1 MKRFWCMCGC
11 STVGSVRE
19 TLMTKPSECDAI
31 YLERHF
37 NAEIIVLC
45 VRWYIAYKWSYR
57 DLAAVMAERVGP
69 VC

>member
-1 MKRFWCMCGC
+1 
-11 STVGSVRE
+11 
-19 TLMTKPSECDAI
+19 MTKPSECDAI